1 MADST
6 SSSPANTIIS
16 IPHSTPKPD
25 INKSSFFPIFIS
37 RKAMGFAYGF
47 TFIFVAFTVFFIINL
62 SGYASPWFKNI
73 FHTSSILS
81 HLFPNSS
88 LQNSYS
94 QTHLPFSPPSNTES
108 TFSSESLKPT
118 NLSGGLQSSSKEFAK
133 DDFGEKRMD
142 SKGGDKNGTKDGVF
156 SEALSEEQRKRSW
169 LEMMNGCDVFQ
180 GKWVR
185 DDTYPIYVPGSCP
198 HIDEPFNCFLNGR
211 PDNGYENYRWQPKD
225 CSIPRLNGRDMLAL
239 LRGKR
244 LVFVGDS
251 LNRNMWESLV
261 CILRNS
267 VEDKTRVF
275 EASGRYE
282 FRSEGSYSFIF
293 KDYNCSVE
301 FFRSPFL
308 VQEWEMPDTNGSKKE
323 TLRLD
328 VVETSSDRYKGADVL
343 IFNTGHWWTH
353 EKTSR
358 GKDYYQEGN
367 HTYDEMS
374 VEEAFRKALSTWA
387 RWVDTNIDPKKTVVF
402 FRAYSPS
409 HFRGGRWNS
418 GGECDNETVPIKNE
432 AYLSEYPSMLGIFES
447 VMRGMKFPVFYLN
460 ITRMSDFRIDAHPS
474 IYRKQNLTEEERI
487 SPLRY
492 QDCSHWCLP
501 GVPDTWNEIIYAQLL
516 KHNQQQHQE
525 LQKKPAV

>member
-1 MADST
+1 MADLP
-6 SSSPANTIIS
+6 SSSPANTTIS
-16 IPHSTPKPD
+16 IPYSTPKPD
-25 INKSSFFPIFIS
+25 TIKSSFFPIFIS
-37 RKAMGFAYGF
+37 RKAMASAYGF
-47 TFIFVAFTVFFIINL
+47 TFIFVAFTVFLIINF
-62 SGYASPWFKNI
+62 SGYSSPWFRNI

-81 HLFPNSS
+81 HLFPDSPQ
-88 LQNSYS
+88 QNSYS
-94 QTHLPFSPPSNTES
+94 QTQLPFSPPSNTQFPIS
-108 TFSSESLKPT
+108 SQGSSFSGKNNGSD
-118 NLSGGLQSSSKEFAK
+118 SGNVEVGL
-133 DDFGEKRMD
+133 R
-142 SKGGDKNGTKDGVF
+142 KNGTKNGVF
-156 SEALSEEQRKRSW
+156 SEALSEKQRKRSW
-169 LEMMNGCDVFQ
+169 
-180 GKWVR
+180 
-185 DDTYPIYVPGSCP
+185 
-198 HIDEPFNCFLNGR
+198 
-211 PDNGYENYRWQPKD
+211 PDNTYENYRWQPKD
-225 CSIPRLNGRDMLAL
+225 CSIPRLNGRDML
-239 LRGKR
+239 
-244 LVFVGDS
+244 S
-251 LNRNMWESLV
+251 L
-261 CILRNS
+261 
-267 VEDKTRVF
+267 
-275 EASGRYE
+275 YE

-367 HTYDEMS
+367 HTYGEMS

-387 RWVDTNIDPKKTVVF
+387 RWVDTNIDPKKTAVF

-418 GGECDNETVPIKNE
+418 GGECDNETLPIKNE
-432 AYLSEYPSMLGIFES
+432 SYLSEYPSMLGIFES

-474 IYRKQNLTEEERI
+474 IYRKQNLTEEEKI
-487 SPLRY
+487 SLLRY

-525 LQKKPAV
+525 LQKTPAV

>member
-1 MADST
+1 MAVSP
-6 SSSPANTIIS
+6 SSSPAITTIS
-16 IPHSTPKPD
+16 IPYSTPKPD
-25 INKSSFFPIFIS
+25 TNKSSFFPIFIS
-37 RKAMGFAYGF
+37 RKAMAFAYGS
-47 TFIFVAFTVFFIINL
+47 TFIFVAFTVFLIINL
-62 SGYASPWFKNI
+62 SGYSSLWFKNI

-81 HLFPNSS
+81 HLFPNSP

-94 QTHLPFSPPSNTES
+94 QTHLPFSPPSNTQ
-108 TFSSESLKPT
+108 FPI
-118 NLSGGLQSSSKEFAK
+118 SSKGSSFSGK
-133 DDFGEKRMD
+133 NNGSD
-142 SKGGDKNGTKDGVF
+142 SDNVEVGLRKNGTKNGVF
-156 SEALSEEQRKRSW
+156 SEALSEKQRKRSW
-169 LEMMNGCDVFQ
+169 LEMMNGCDVFD
-180 GKWVR
+180 GEWVR

-198 HIDEPFNCFLNGR
+198 HIDEPFDCFLNGK
-211 PDNGYENYRWQPKD
+211 PDNMYEKYRWQPKG
-225 CSIPRLNGRDMLAL
+225 CSIPRLNGRDMLKL

-293 KDYNCSVE
+293 QDYNCSVE

-367 HTYDEMS
+367 HTYGEMS

-474 IYRKQNLTEEERI
+474 IYRKPNLTEEERI
-487 SPLRY
+487 SLLRY

-525 LQKKPAV
+525 LQKTPAV

>member
-1 MADST
+1 MADLP
-6 SSSPANTIIS
+6 SSSPANTTIS
-16 IPHSTPKPD
+16 IPYSTPKPD
-25 INKSSFFPIFIS
+25 TIKSSFFPIFIS
-37 RKAMGFAYGF
+37 RKAMASAYGF
-47 TFIFVAFTVFFIINL
+47 TFIFVAFTVFLIINF
-62 SGYASPWFKNI
+62 SGYSSPWFRNI

-81 HLFPNSS
+81 HLFPDSP

-94 QTHLPFSPPSNTES
+94 QTHLPFSPPSNTQFPI
-108 TFSSESLKPT
+108 T
-118 NLSGGLQSSSKEFAK
+118 
-133 DDFGEKRMD
+133 
-142 SKGGDKNGTKDGVF
+142 SKGSSFSGKN
-156 SEALSEEQRKRSW
+156 
-169 LEMMNGCDVFQ
+169 NGSD
-180 GKWVR
+180 
-185 DDTYPIYVPGSCP
+185 S
-198 HIDEPFNCFLNGR
+198 
-211 PDNGYENYRWQPKD
+211 DN
-225 CSIPRLNGRDMLAL
+225 
-239 LRGKR
+239 
-244 LVFVGDS
+244 
-251 LNRNMWESLV
+251 
-261 CILRNS
+261 
-267 VEDKTRVF
+267 VE
-275 EASGRYE
+275 
-282 FRSEGSYSFIF
+282 
-293 KDYNCSVE
+293 DYNCSVE

-367 HTYDEMS
+367 HTYGEMS

-387 RWVDTNIDPKKTVVF
+387 RWVDTNIDPKKTAVF

-418 GGECDNETVPIKNE
+418 GGECDNETLPIKNE
-432 AYLSEYPSMLGIFES
+432 SYLSEYPSMLGIFES

-474 IYRKQNLTEEERI
+474 IYRKQNLTEEEKI
-487 SPLRY
+487 SLLRY

-525 LQKKPAV
+525 LQKTPAV